1 MTQGKL
7 PEQEERIFLSLC
19 GQYDRELLAG
29 KIEMTLPEFE
39 RITYI
44 TMAFGY
50 TSYTMELQERYIEL
64 TQKLNEQLDREN
76 EILKDY
82 PAYYQDEGIL
92 EQNQKWLD
100 DFIQQ
105 APADKRDFCREIIRK
120 EQNIV

>member
-19 GQYDRELLAG
+19 GQHDRELLTG
-29 KIEMTLPEFE
+29 KIEMRLP
-39 RITYI
+39 
-44 TMAFGY
+44 
-50 TSYTMELQERYIEL
+50 ELQERYIEL
-64 TQKLNEQLDREN
+64 TQKLNEQLDQEN

-92 EQNQKWLD
+92 EQNLKWLD

-105 APADKRDFCREIIRK
+105 APADKRDFCRETIRK

>member
-19 GQYDRELLAG
+19 GQHDRELLTG
-29 KIEMTLPEFE
+29 KIEMRLPEFE

-64 TQKLNEQLDREN
+64 TQKLNEQLDQEN

-92 EQNQKWLD
+92 EQNLKWLD
-100 DFIQQ
+100 D
-105 APADKRDFCREIIRK
+105 
-120 EQNIV
+120 